1 MTYLPKSKISILEA
15 TGGESGDEFITKNS
29 NKPYVGP
36 YIETSDGKYFAG
48 NSTINRGEEIYKSEI
63 IALNFGKGNDF
74 NTYQKIKIPPYKHLS
89 KTKPI
94 PSSKTKPTEKDYIKN
109 YVTRYFVSRVNQQFG
124 YKEISSKTYKSIN
137 KKEGKYDHILYNT
150 GLINWAI
157 KGNVYQSNSL
167 QLQKLER
174 TFPNISH
181 LFTVLNEF
189 QRSDLQVQTHLTT
202 EGDEL
207 YFPDGRE
214 YVGLYHIHPTQGPMV
229 GAIHQQSSHPKLYYA
244 DQIPSND
251 STLDDDFKKY
261 QNKRKKKSS
270 ANVRKTLK
278 SGNKGIKAVSTRK
291 LSTPTQTTSNIR
303 STPSRGNTSTPSS
316 TSGGGGGGY

>member
-74 NTYQKIKIPPYKHLS
+74 NTYQKIKIPPYKRLS

-229 GAIHQQSSHPKLYYA
+229 GAIHQQLSHPKLYYA
-244 DQIPSND
+244 DQIPSKD
-251 STLDDDFKKY
+251 STDEDYKKY
-261 QNKRKKKSS
+261 LNKKRKDSFLTNR
-270 ANVRKTLK
+270 ANTLK
-278 SGNKGIKAVSTRK
+278 ANDTRREVT
-291 LSTPTQTTSNIR
+291 STPTRNTPTR

-316 TSGGGGGGY
+316 TSSGGRGGY

>member
-15 TGGESGDEFITKNS
+15 TGGESGDGFITKNS

-74 NTYQKIKIPPYKHLS
+74 NTYQKIKISPYKHLS

-94 PSSKTKPTEKDYIKN
+94 PSSKTTPTEKDYTKN

-124 YKEISSKTYKSIN
+124 YREISSKTYKSIN
-137 KKEGKYDHILYNT
+137 KKEGKYDHVLYNT

-207 YFPDGRE
+207 YFLDGKE
-214 YVGLYHIHPTQGPMV
+214 YIGLYHIHPTQGPMV
-229 GAIHQQSSHPKLYYA
+229 GALHQQLSHPKLYYA
-244 DQIPSND
+244 DQIPPKD
-251 STLDDDFKKY
+251 STDEDYKKY
-261 QNKRKKKSS
+261 LNKKRKDSFLTNA
-270 ANVRKTLK
+270 ANTLK
-278 SGNKGIKAVSTRK
+278 ANDTRREVS
-291 LSTPTQTTSNIR
+291 STPTR

-316 TSGGGGGGY
+316 TSGGGRGGY